1 MKMLERLGL
10 VLLITLGTLASL
22 LYVTTPL
29 PWIGQAT
36 AAATTLV
43 LLLVIT
49 RFDDRRMKFLL
60 AALAVVTSSRYM
72 YWRLTST
79 MEFDT
84 TLETVLGI
92 GMYGAEAFIW
102 FILLSNF
109 VQNLWPSGRKVA
121 PLPEDVG
128 QWPSVDVYITT
139 YNEPLS
145 VVRPT
150 ILAARALD
158 YPADKLNVYVLD
170 DGNREEF
177 RRYAAAAGV
186 NYIAREDNRF
196 AKAGN
201 LNHALKLTSGDL
213 VAVFDCDHVPT
224 RAFLQKTAGWFLRDE
239 RMAVVQTPHHFY
251 NKDPIERN
259 LPVGEDIP
267 NEGLLF
273 YGLTQDGNDFWNA
286 AYFCGSC
293 ALLRREAL
301 EDIGGFA
308 VETVTEDAHTSLRL
322 HRKGWHSAYLK
333 EPLAAGLATESVPDH
348 VGQRMRWARG
358 MIQILRLENPLF
370 GRGLTLAQRL
380 CYLNSML
387 HFLFP
392 LPRIVLLTAPL
403 AYLLF
408 GQHIINAAAWEL
420 VAYAGPHLVVAL
432 AASVAVMGP
441 YRYVLWA
448 EIYETLLSFHLA
460 LPTLATL
467 MSPFKGRFN
476 VTKKG
481 IGKQGEHFEWR
492 VQRSLLVVALLLVI
506 GVALGL
512 TRMSF
517 THMDLDDFGTA
528 VINVSWALI
537 SLVFIGVA
545 LAVGREAAEHREEPR
560 VRVALPVLVQTESGH
575 SYHAE
580 THDLSMGGAAIR
592 LPGVELAEDA
602 ALMMELPCGASFA
615 TVAARVRQRNDELLR
630 VSWADDSVHHAI
642 DVVRTV
648 LGRHDAWRGWSHP
661 RPASFGASMRAI
673 AKSLG
678 SFIAYLGRSLSPRK
692 RVAA

>member
-1 MKMLERLGL
+1 METLERLGL
-10 VLLITLGTLASL
+10 AAVITLGILASL

-43 LLLVIT
+43 LLFVIT
-49 RFDDRRMKFLL
+49 RSDDRRMKFLL

-84 TLETVLGI
+84 TLEAALGI
-92 GMYGAEAFIW
+92 GMYSAEAFIW

-109 VQNLWPSGRKVA
+109 VQNLWPSARQVVPMPA
-121 PLPEDVG
+121 DVH

-150 ILAARALD
+150 ILAARAID

-186 NYIAREDNRF
+186 HYIAREDNRF

-201 LNHALKLTSGDL
+201 LNNALKRTGGDL

-224 RAFLQKTAGWFLRDE
+224 RAFLQKTVGWFIQDE

-259 LPVGEDIP
+259 LPVGNEIP

-293 ALLRREAL
+293 AVLRREAL

-322 HRKGWHSAYLK
+322 HRNGWRSAYLK
-333 EPLAAGLATESVPDH
+333 KPLAAGLATESVPDH

-370 GRGLTLAQRL
+370 GRGLSFAQRL

-420 VAYAGPHLVVAL
+420 LAYAGPHLVVAL

-460 LPTLATL
+460 LPTVATL
-467 MSPFKGRFN
+467 LSPFKGRFN

-481 IGKQGEHFEWR
+481 IGTQGEHFEWR
-492 VQRSLLVVALLLVI
+492 AQRSLVVVALLLLA
-506 GVALGL
+506 GVVLGL
-512 TRMSF
+512 ARMGLGG
-517 THMDLDDFGTA
+517 MDLDDIGTA
-528 VINVSWALI
+528 IINVSWALI
-537 SLVFIGVA
+537 SLIFIGVA
-545 LAVGREAAEHREEPR
+545 LAVGREAAEQREVPR
-560 VRVALPVLVQTESGH
+560 VRVALPVRVQIESGH
-575 SYHAE
+575 SYRGE
-580 THDLSMGGAAIR
+580 TDDLSVGGAAIC
-592 LPGVELAEDA
+592 LPKIEPTDHTEVLV
-602 ALMMELPCGASFA
+602 ELPCGASFA
-615 TVAARVRQRNDELLR
+615 TVSARVRRWDDGILR
-630 VSWADDSVHHAI
+630 VSWADDSVEQAAA
-642 DVVRTV
+642 VVRSM
-648 LGRHDAWRGWSHP
+648 LGRHDAWSGWNHP
-661 RPASFGASMRAI
+661 KPASFGASMRAI

-678 SFIAYLGRSLSPRK
+678 SFIAYLGRALLPRK